1 MGFAPTEEQQLI
13 LDAFSRGEELVIQA
27 AAGAGKTS
35 SLKLLAESAPNK
47 KFLYVAFKSA
57 IEVAVLKNFSL
68 FLLFW
73 DIRDLSE
80 SLKTFKF
87 FSKTDLMA

>member
-47 KFLYVAFKSA
+47 KFLYVAFNKAIATEAQQKFPSNVSA
-57 IEVAVLKNFSL
+57 STAHSLAYRAVGHKYQQ
-68 FLLFW
+68 
-73 DIRDLSE
+73 
-80 SLKTFKF
+80 
-87 FSKTDLMA
+87 